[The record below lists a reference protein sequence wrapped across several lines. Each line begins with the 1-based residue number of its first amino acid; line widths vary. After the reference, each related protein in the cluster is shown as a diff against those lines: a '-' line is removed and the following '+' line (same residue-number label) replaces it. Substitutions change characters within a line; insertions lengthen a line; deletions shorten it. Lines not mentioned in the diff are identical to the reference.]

1 MKLSKKEIKFLSS
14 SFQVES
20 PLSIFANIND
30 APDGSEYQSLLAKGV
45 IVGDSYNP
53 EDLNLLMM
61 LTNPSRCARFILQN
75 SFFLIEKYTYRVG
88 NDLIL
93 AQNNEGEM
101 DFEILSDTS
110 EISIKLSD
118 VLGMSRIS
126 TSDISDVF
134 TPGEMT
140 VTLAMID
147 ISRKRNM
154 LSYADAPVN
163 NTAMTV
169 DTINA
174 EIASPYKNGLVEI
187 FLKNYKLAAPRPE
200 HTLTLLESLVKKGV
214 VQYNGGYTLSTNY
227 DHFAH
232 NFLIPESIVMY
243 ETMDLLPNGE
253 VAVVARVAITAG
265 LHEIIT
271 FLFDGDLVEINTVSA
286 AQLLTNI
293 EDFMSCP
300 EIKAVSIPSSE
311 NVTPVPAVQT
321 TVSPAVTE
329 QVAVQPTAQTLV
341 QPATQ
346 DDGTWV
352 CQCSKVNT
360 GNFCASCGSKKP

>member
-61 LTNPSRCARFILQN
+61 LAKPSRCARFILQN
-75 SFFLIEKYTYRVG
+75 SFFVIEKYTYRVG
-88 NDLIL
+88 DSLIL

-101 DFEILSDTS
+101 DFEILNDTS

-126 TSDISDVF
+126 TSDISEVF

-154 LSYADAPVN
+154 LSYADAAVN
-163 NTAMTV
+163 DVPLTV
-169 DTINA
+169 DTINH
-174 EIASPYKNGLVEI
+174 EISSSYKNGLLDI
-187 FLKNYKLAAPRPE
+187 FIKNYKLSAPQPE

-214 VQYNGGYTLSTNY
+214 VQYNGGYTLSPNY

-243 ETMDLLPNGE
+243 EAMDLLPDGE
-253 VAVVARVAITAG
+253 VAVIARVAITAG

-271 FLFDGDLVEINTVSA
+271 FLYDGELVEVSTVSA

-293 EDFMSCP
+293 EEFMSCP
-300 EIKAVSIPSSE
+300 EIKAVSIPSTE
-311 NVTPVPAVQT
+311 AVTPAPASQNAVPP
-321 TVSPAVTE
+321 TVPE
-329 QVAVQPTAQTLV
+329 QVATQTAAQPIVQSNI
-341 QPATQ
+341 Q
-346 DDGTWV
+346 DDGTWS
-352 CQCSKVNT
+352 CQCGKVNT
-360 GNFCASCGSKKP
+360 GNFCASCGSKRP